1 MNSTY
6 WSNQI
11 TNLQNNPPKSAG
23 SYYNQSFVDRMNESK
38 ANIDNLVAEKDKSW
52 AATNQAQDTYNAF
65 RGDMTSYGD
74 VYKGSKSKFGI
85 EDHQD
90 TYEKSK
96 KALALAESTLE
107 ALPSSINS
115 ASNRVLT
122 QSQREARYN
131 TLADRT
137 NRYRSNL
144 ENKTSMYEEA
154 WKNAREAAATYAS
167 ETMTG
172 QWSKLDSYNQAW
184 MTSLQNYVDSGDR
197 LTKANLEYMDIQSQ
211 YRDWQYNQYSLAYD
225 NWSKNLEAAINARYQ
240 ATQTEME
247 WKRTAIANRLTD
259 LDAQMQQIEANK
271 RKIDEGLA
279 KTRAKIFAEEQ
290 AVAGWWKLGSNKAGG
305 GGGGGGW

>member
-1 MNSTY
+1 MDKAY
-6 WSNQI
+6 WDSQI
-11 TNLQNNPPKSAG
+11 SYLQNNKPKSSD
-23 SYYNQSFVDRMNESK
+23 SYYNQSFVDKINE
-38 ANIDNLVAEKDKSW
+38 ARTNIDNLVAEKDKAWS
-52 AATNQAQDTYNAF
+52 AANQAHDTYNAF

-74 VYKGSKSKFGI
+74 VYKGSKSEFGI

-115 ASNRVLT
+115 SSNRVLT
-122 QSQREARYN
+122 QSQREDRYN
-131 TLADRT
+131 VLSDRM

-144 ENKTSMYEEA
+144 EGRTSMYEEA

-184 MTSLQNYVDSGDR
+184 MTALNNYNNVGDR
-197 LTKANLEYMDIQSQ
+197 LARVELELRKWQDD
-211 YRDWQYNQYSLAYD
+211 YRTWQRNQYSQAMYV
-225 NWSKNLEAAINARYQ
+225 WSRQLDHARDARWEAIQTNMANA
-240 ATQTEME
+240 
-247 WKRTAIANRLTD
+247 
-259 LDAQMQQIEANK
+259 EANSAMRIADIEK
-271 RKIDEGLA
+271 KYAEQGAARKEARRNASVNKALA
-279 KTRAKIFAEEQ
+279 LASDLQNTFLR
-290 AVAGWWKLGSNKAGG
+290 GGAGG